1 MACVSEDLTCS
12 ICLSVFTEPVM
23 LLCGHSF
30 CRECISVSLDKQKN
44 CPVCRAS
51 VDTEGQSLLTNHVLK
66 SLVEKTKQKLQ
77 YRHDKEKAEFL
88 CPDHDEKLKLY
99 CITDQQLACVICRDS
114 QKHESHKFKPVSE
127 AAALVRE
134 ELQNLVQKIS
144 ADTDTLERL
153 VQSQR
158 EEVDSTKGQ
167 SGELKS
173 LIRQKFKEMYR
184 FLKKREQELTGKVNS
199 DEEAGLNKMTEKL
212 RDMEAA
218 ITENRKLEETV
229 TSALQIQDHERF
241 LKMWSMEEEAKVVK
255 CSFRP
260 KGGDFQ
266 VQKIELS
273 LGPYES
279 HLQLFVWKEMLQVV
293 TPREEQLAAY
303 NPLQDINENCSSC
316 GSLYYDS
323 RYDKTYCDGVLP
335 SYVMQNQQPS
345 STHSTATFAG
355 QHYWEVY
362 VGQHSNW
369 QLGVPNIYLSHNAG
383 TFQIYT
389 SGRSTVPAVQGKPQK
404 IGIYLNCPRKELS
417 FYNADNMAHIHTASL
432 ANVSFP
438 VSAFFMLGNSDNDP
452 LVVCRY

>member
-77 YRHDKEKAEFL
+77 YRHDKEVREGTCPIRNLPYEQIKAEFL

-279 HLQLFVWKEMLQVV
+279 HLQLFVWKEMLQV
-293 TPREEQLAAY
+293 
-303 NPLQDINENCSSC
+303 DH
-316 GSLYYDS
+316 
-323 RYDKTYCDGVLP
+323 
-335 SYVMQNQQPS
+335 

>member
-1 MACVSEDLTCS
+1 MACISEDLTCS

-30 CRECISVSLDKQKN
+30 CRECISVSLDKQKK

-77 YRHDKEKAEFL
+77 YRHDKEGPQTLLLLPAFL

-127 AAALVRE
+127 AAALVRA
-134 ELQNLVQKIS
+134 ELQILLNKLS
-144 ADTDTLERL
+144 ADTDALERL

-158 EEVDSTKGQ
+158 EEVDSTKRQ

-173 LIRQKFKEMYR
+173 LISSKFEEMYK
-184 FLKKREQELTGKVNS
+184 FLQKREQELTDKVKRD
-199 DEEAGLNKMTEKL
+199 DENGFRKMTEKL
-212 RDMEAA
+212 CDIEAA
-218 ITENRKLEETV
+218 IAENRKLEATV

-241 LKMWSMEEEAKVVK
+241 LKTWSEEEEVKAVK

-266 VQKIELS
+266 VQKTELS

-293 TPREEQLAAY
+293 TPREERLLLETDQTSLMVS
-303 NPLQDINENCSSC
+303 QDQRSY
-316 GSLYYDS
+316 G
-323 RYDKTYCDGVLP
+323 YCNGVP
-335 SYVMQNQQPS
+335 NS
-345 STHSTATFAG
+345 FAG

-362 VGQHSNW
+362 VGQHSHWEIGLSQN
-369 QLGVPNIYLSHNAG
+369 YLTHNAG
-383 TFQIYT
+383 TFQFHT
-389 SGRSTVPAVQGKPQK
+389 SGHSSTLEVQGKPQK

-438 VSAFFMLGNSDNDP
+438 VSAFFTLGYSNSNHDP
-452 LVVCRY
+452 LVICRY